1 MLVVFSKIFY
11 KISAGRARFSCG
23 HFCIALLRI
32 LPLSEDFQPGA
43 YNGVER
49 RILRGILFEVKGM
62 KIQAKKKTI
71 FAVVIA
77 ALVLL
82 GGAFYLG
89 YSHSGAPAASTSQ
102 TVSQRQQ
109 TSAEELTGDRKTAI
123 VMASEKVG
131 PAVVGIANK
140 AQVQRGIFSKQTDEE
155 TQGEGSG
162 VIIRSDGYIVT
173 NNHVVNGADSL
184 TVSLA
189 DGRTLD
195 AKVVG
200 TDELSDL
207 AVVKVEA
214 SDLPTAAFGNSD
226 ETVVGEPAIA
236 IGNPLGEEF
245 SGSVTAG
252 VISAL
257 NRTIEAGGS
266 QLRLIQTDAAINPG
280 NSGGALVN
288 ADGEVI
294 GINSAKLVQSG
305 VEGMGFAIPSNTVKR
320 IADQLIEK
328 GHVTR
333 PYIGASVID
342 ANVAAQYGYQVSG
355 KGVFLVKLVSGGPA
369 DKAGLSRGDIIT
381 QVDDQKVETIADLH
395 EALEQ
400 HAVGDKVTVTFD
412 RNGSTQT
419 ASVTLAEMPSN

>member
-1 MLVVFSKIFY
+1 
-11 KISAGRARFSCG
+11 
-23 HFCIALLRI
+23 
-32 LPLSEDFQPGA
+32 
-43 YNGVER
+43 
-49 RILRGILFEVKGM
+49 M

-89 YSHSGAPAASTSQ
+89 YSHSEAPTASTSQ
-102 TVSQRQQ
+102 TVAQRQQ
-109 TSAEELTGDRKTAI
+109 SSAEELTGDRKTAI
-123 VMASEKVG
+123 VTASEKVG

-140 AQVQRGIFSKQTDEE
+140 AQVQSGIFRKQSEEE

-200 TDELSDL
+200 TDELTDL

-214 SDLPTAAFGNSD
+214 EDLPTAVLGDSD
-226 ETVVGEPAIA
+226 KTVVGEPAIA

-257 NRTIEAGGS
+257 NRTIEEGGS
-266 QLRLIQTDAAINPG
+266 QLRLLQTDAAINPG

-294 GINSAKLVQSG
+294 GINSAKLVQNG

-333 PYIGASVID
+333 PYLGASVID

-355 KGVFLVKLVSGGPA
+355 KGVFLVKLVPGGPA
-369 DKAGLSRGDIIT
+369 DKAGLSRGDILT

-412 RNGSTQT
+412 RNGSQQT
-419 ASVTLAEMPSN
+419 ASVTLAEMPASSN